1 MSTLTFMHLNGC
13 LMDDSFTAQLRP
25 TSGLAEA
32 GGFNNFSI
40 TLVNTV
46 LKLGYR
52 QAVNNMKHVTTKKV
66 DLLSPFAQKMAI
78 FRRSVLRR
86 SPRAPFTLAA
96 GLQQLHILRNEPSES
111 MTARVSTWVPIMLN
125 GAPD

>member
-40 TLVNTV
+40 TLVNT
-46 LKLGYR
+46 
-52 QAVNNMKHVTTKKV
+52 
-66 DLLSPFAQKMAI
+66 
-78 FRRSVLRR
+78 
-86 SPRAPFTLAA
+86 
-96 GLQQLHILRNEPSES
+96 E
-111 MTARVSTWVPIMLN
+111 
-125 GAPD
+125 